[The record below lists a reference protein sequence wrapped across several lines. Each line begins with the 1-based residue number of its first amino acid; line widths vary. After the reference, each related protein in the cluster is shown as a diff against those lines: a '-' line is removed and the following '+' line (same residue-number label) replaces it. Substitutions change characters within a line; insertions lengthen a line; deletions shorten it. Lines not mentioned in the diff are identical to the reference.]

1 MKCKNCPA
9 YGIDNLNFSG
19 CLIKHTM
26 LTFPSGDSGCRYQ
39 YKNILKSIDIVK
51 KQNLEMN
58 FTSGEMMYE
67 YK

>member
-26 LTFPSGDSGCRYQ
+26 RTFPNGDSGCKYQ
-39 YKNILKSIDIVK
+39 YKNILKSIDTVK
-51 KQNLEMN
+51 KTEPRNKL
-58 FTSGEMMYE
+58 
-67 YK
+67 YKWRNDL